1 MTFLDVYE
9 IIVPILTIAALL
21 YAGIEDLL
29 FREVRREIVWIL
41 MIGIGVI
48 LDILYI
54 VFFVGDY
61 SFYEPL
67 AEVLLTIVIG
77 FIFGFVL
84 FYFGVWGGADTKA
97 LWALAVLTPVHPF
110 GGNIL
115 GVDIGQEILIINS
128 SVFSILINSGLI
140 ALFYP
145 LFLMIVN
152 TVTAAKG
159 SLFNEVRGSTSEKI
173 RCFMFGY
180 KKKASKINYD
190 RMHFDFLEE
199 LPKKQFQGKFRGNF
213 EGKADGKF
221 TGIFQGKIN
230 GEFTGTIIGKLFKS
244 FDKPINELNIE
255 DVIKDAKKI
264 TETHSIESDD
274 EDEKPNLVLLKYREL
289 FAKEKKDLQST
300 DNETIIFSEG
310 IFHGPIEG
318 IFIGTIDGFFAGKFN
333 GDLLG
338 MLEGDFDGS
347 STKGKLSGEKSAPE
361 NGWQL
366 KLRFGL
372 DEEDVMERR
381 QLRTLWQ
388 LQSHKKETV
397 WVTPGLPFVSFMLI
411 GYILYLIFDNLAIFL
426 FSLA

>member
-1 MTFLDVYE
+1 MTFFDVYE
-9 IIVPILTIAALL
+9 IIIPILTILALL

-41 MIGIGVI
+41 MIGIGII
-48 LDILYI
+48 LDVVYI
-54 VFFVGDY
+54 VLFDGN
-61 SFYEPL
+61 FYEPL
-67 AEVLLTIVIG
+67 AKILLTIVIG

-97 LWALAVLTPVHPF
+97 LWALSVLTPIHPL

-140 ALFYP
+140 ALLYP
-145 LFLMIVN
+145 LILMIVN
-152 TVTAAKG
+152 TVTAARG
-159 SLFNEVRGSTSEKI
+159 SLFDEVRGSGSEKM

-180 KKKASKINYD
+180 KKKVAKINHK

-199 LPKKQFQGKFRGNF
+199 LPKKQFQGKFTGNF

-221 TGIFQGKIN
+221 TGIFSGKID
-230 GEFTGTIIGKLFKS
+230 GEITGTIIGKLFKTIDKS
-244 FDKPINELNIE
+244 FDEMNVE
-255 DVIKDAKKI
+255 DVIKNANKI
-264 TETHSIESDD
+264 VEAHSIESDD

-289 FAKEKKDLQST
+289 FAKEKKESQLT
-300 DNETIIFSEG
+300 DSETLIISDG

-318 IFIGTIDGFFAGKFN
+318 IFIGTIDGFFSGKFT

-338 MLEGDFDGS
+338 KLEGDFAGAS
-347 STKGKLSGEKSAPE
+347 SKGKLSGEKSGDISE
-361 NGWQL
+361 WQL

-372 DEEDVMERR
+372 DDEYVMERR

-397 WVTPGLPFVSFMLI
+397 WVTPGLPFVSFMLV

-426 FSLA
+426 FALT

>member
-1 MTFLDVYE
+1 
-9 IIVPILTIAALL
+9 
-21 YAGIEDLL
+21 
-29 FREVRREIVWIL
+29 
-41 MIGIGVI
+41 
-48 LDILYI
+48 
-54 VFFVGDY
+54 
-61 SFYEPL
+61 
-67 AEVLLTIVIG
+67 
-77 FIFGFVL
+77 
-84 FYFGVWGGADTKA
+84 
-97 LWALAVLTPVHPF
+97 
-110 GGNIL
+110 
-115 GVDIGQEILIINS
+115 
-128 SVFSILINSGLI
+128 
-140 ALFYP
+140 
-145 LFLMIVN
+145 
-152 TVTAAKG
+152 
-159 SLFNEVRGSTSEKI
+159 
-173 RCFMFGY
+173 MFGY
-180 KKKASKINYD
+180 KKNVSKINYD

-221 TGIFQGKIN
+221 AGIFQGKIN

-244 FDKPINELNIE
+244 FDKTLDELNIE

-264 TETHSIESDD
+264 TEAHTIESDD

-318 IFIGTIDGFFAGKFN
+318 IFIGTIDGFFTGKFN

>member
-21 YAGIEDLL
+21 YAGIEDIL

-67 AEVLLTIVIG
+67 AEILLTIVIG

-152 TVTAAKG
+152 TVTAARG
-159 SLFNEVRGSTSEKI
+159 SLFDEVRGSTSEKI
-173 RCFMFGY
+173 RCFLFGY
-180 KKKASKINYD
+180 KKKVSKINQE
-190 RMHFDFLEE
+190 RIHFDFLEQ
-199 LPKKQFQGKFRGNF
+199 LPRKEFQGKFTGNF
-213 EGKADGKF
+213 NGKADGKF

-244 FDKPINELNIE
+244 LDKSLAELNVE
-255 DVIKDAKKI
+255 DVLNDAKKI
-264 TETHSIESDD
+264 TETYSIELD
-274 EDEKPNLVLLKYREL
+274 EDDEKPNLVLLKYREL
-289 FAKEKKDLQST
+289 FSNEKKDPQLT
-300 DNETIIFSEG
+300 KNETSIFSEG
-310 IFHGPIEG
+310 IFRGPIEG
-318 IFIGTIDGFFAGKFN
+318 IFIGTIDGFFEGKFN

-338 MLEGDFDGS
+338 MLEGDFDGVS
-347 STKGKLSGEKSAPE
+347 SKGKLSGEKSVDE
-361 NGWQL
+361 NEWQL
-366 KLRFGL
+366 KIRLGL
-372 DEEDVMERR
+372 DDEDVMERR

-397 WVTPGLPFVSFMLI
+397 WVTPGIPFVFFMLI

-426 FSLA
+426 FSLR

>member
-173 RCFMFGY
+173 RSFMFGY
-180 KKKASKINYD
+180 KKKVSKINYD

-199 LPKKQFQGKFRGNF
+199 LPKPKKQFQGKFIGNF

-244 FDKPINELNIE
+244 FDKSINELNVEEI
-255 DVIKDAKKI
+255 IKDAKKI
-264 TETHSIESDD
+264 TEDHSIESDD

-289 FAKEKKDLQST
+289 FTKEKKDLQST
-300 DNETIIFSEG
+300 DNETTIFSEG

-318 IFIGTIDGFFAGKFN
+318 IFIGTIDGFFTGKFN

-338 MLEGDFDGS
+338 MLEGDFDGTS
-347 STKGKLSGEKSAPE
+347 SKGKLTGEKSVAE
-361 NGWQL
+361 NEWQL

-372 DEEDVMERR
+372 DGCDG
-381 QLRTLWQ
+381 
-388 LQSHKKETV
+388 KETITYFV
-397 WVTPGLPFVSFMLI
+397 AVTIS
-411 GYILYLIFDNLAIFL
+411 
-426 FSLA
+426 